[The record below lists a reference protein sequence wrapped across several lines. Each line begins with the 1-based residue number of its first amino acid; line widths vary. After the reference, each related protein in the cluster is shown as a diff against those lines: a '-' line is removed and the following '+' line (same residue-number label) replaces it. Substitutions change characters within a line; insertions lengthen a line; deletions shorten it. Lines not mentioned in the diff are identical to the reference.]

1 VLNSVVFFHIL
12 TDKAGTLVNSYI
24 LMGYKKEVFK
34 DTLNYIPNGVMLLD
48 VKRKSV
54 SFQNKAMKGLFNLTS
69 GWFIATL
76 ILT

>member
-54 SFQNKAMKGLFNLTS
+54 SFQNKAMKGLFNLNS